1 MGVSVVRPAAE
12 VYAIQNDVVK
22 QVAKALSVSLNPLQ
36 KKTLDKLPTQ
46 HTGAYEAFLE
56 AKWIY
61 QTKSPP
67 ENVYQ
72 AIAYLE
78 KAAVLDS
85 NFIGAYEYM
94 ASILPDLAGGW
105 GDQSIENIYPKVQSL
120 LQRTE
125 IHPFY
130 ENLRYETQGW
140 VYVWFYQLERADFYF
155 RKATEANL
163 NAEGGPA
170 SLSICLR
177 WQGKFKEAIQWGQ

>member
-85 NFIGAYEYM
+85 NFIGAYIWHRSYRTLLEDGVISLLRIFIRKYNLYFSVQK
-94 ASILPDLAGGW
+94 SILSTRIYGTKPKAGYMFGFTSW
-105 GDQSIENIYPKVQSL
+105 REQIFILEKL
-120 LQRTE
+120 LKQISMQRE
-125 IHPFY
+125 
-130 ENLRYETQGW
+130 G
-140 VYVWFYQLERADFYF
+140 QLLFPYA
-155 RKATEANL
+155 
-163 NAEGGPA
+163 
-170 SLSICLR
+170 
-177 WQGKFKEAIQWGQ
+177 